1 MLPAYL
7 YELAY
12 LAQKVTDL
20 HMVKLRP
27 STDATKVSAL
37 RTLMLDISSNIARL
51 DSFLRQTEINVN
63 QKESEQAVE
72 YLN

>member
-1 MLPAYL
+1 M

-12 LAQKVTDL
+12 LAQQVRDL
-20 HMVKLRP
+20 HMVQLRP

-72 YLN
+72 YTLLSNVL